1 MYYRPEYC
9 DDGDACRV
17 ICIVRPIA
25 VCAALNSDSM
35 ENTSFKPEPCI
46 FASIFYHLGLISF
59 QPIFLDGF
67 IPVCCVAAQLI

>member
-59 QPIFLDGF
+59 QSF
-67 IPVCCVAAQLI
+67 